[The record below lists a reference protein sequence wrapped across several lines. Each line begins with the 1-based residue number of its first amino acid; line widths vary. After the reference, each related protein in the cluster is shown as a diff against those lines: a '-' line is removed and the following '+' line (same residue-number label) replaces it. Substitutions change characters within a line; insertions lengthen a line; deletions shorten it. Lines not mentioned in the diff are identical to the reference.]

1 MAIRTPTQL
10 KTYFETGKF
19 PTQEQFADLI
29 DSLRHVQA
37 TVPIAEVAGLNAVL
51 NGLVAISQL
60 PTLLQA
66 FKVRA
71 PITGSGIANTTVQVP
86 ADMLIR
92 EVIIFTDTAAT
103 LTLRLNADT
112 DTDQEVSVVSGSP
125 VVVVLNRY
133 MYQDDTISF
142 VDSTEPF
149 SYQINTY

>member
-10 KTYFETGKF
+10 KSYFETGKF
-19 PTQEQFADLI
+19 PTQEQFADMI

-37 TVPIAEVAGLNAVL
+37 AISMADVTNLNSII
-51 NGLVAISQL
+51 NGLVAIAQL
-60 PTLLQA
+60 PTLLEG

-92 EVIIFTDTAAT
+92 EVIVFTATAAT

-112 DTDQEVSVVSGSP
+112 ATDQEVTVVAGSP

-133 MYQDDTISF
+133 MYADEIISF